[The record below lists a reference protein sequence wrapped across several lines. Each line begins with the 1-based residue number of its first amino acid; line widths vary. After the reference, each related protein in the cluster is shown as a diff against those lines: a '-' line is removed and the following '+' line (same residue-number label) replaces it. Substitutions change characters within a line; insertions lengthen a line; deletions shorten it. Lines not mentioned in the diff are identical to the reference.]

1 MSDQND
7 ISNNSGPGSAAE
19 PSMEEILASIRR
31 ILKEDEGQEQSPDGD
46 EDDDDVLVLDASM
59 VAAPA
64 DISTATQ
71 LPADAGLIA
80 ADDAAPLTT
89 FHEPMHFASEPE
101 IETQADA
108 PEPVHAPEPA
118 TPEPVAAIVLP
129 ELHPKPAPVP
139 YYKESPAAVHATA
152 QIAAQKEEPPMEED
166 QVHSPD
172 GLVGEDVSHSINNSI
187 GALISSI
194 STDRAVSVT
203 RGGLTIEDIVREEIR
218 PVLKAW
224 FDTHLPSLVERIVR
238 AEIGRV
244 IDRTQI

>member
-1 MSDQND
+1 MSDPND
-7 ISNNSGPGSAAE
+7 ISNHSGPGSAAE

-31 ILKEDEGQEQSPDGD
+31 ILKEDEGQMAAADGD
-46 EDDDDVLVLDASM
+46 EDEDDDVLVLDASM

-71 LPADAGLIA
+71 LPVDTGLIA
-80 ADDAAPLTT
+80 AHDAAPVTT
-89 FHEPMHFASEPE
+89 YHEPMHFASEPE
-101 IETQADA
+101 IETQAYGLA
-108 PEPVHAPEPA
+108 PEPVAPEPVMA
-118 TPEPVAAIVLP
+118 TELP
-129 ELHPKPAPVP
+129 ELHPEPAPVP
-139 YYKESPAAVHATA
+139 YFEESTAAPELHATQWA
-152 QIAAQKEEPPMEED
+152 GEHDKETSMED
-166 QVHSPD
+166 QLQPPD
-172 GLVGEDVSHSINNSI
+172 GLVGDNVSHAINSSI

-194 STDRAVSVT
+194 STDRAVSIT